1 MEEREKR
8 CLFTD
13 SILSQKPGSLLGGR
27 SMGRLCRGH
36 LCVCSGNGISLDL
49 CMHFDFQ
56 QLL

>member
-13 SILSQKPGSLLGGR
+13 SILSQKPGGLLGGR
-27 SMGRLCRGH
+27 STGRLCWGH
-36 LCVCSGNGISLDL
+36 LCLCSGNEISLDL